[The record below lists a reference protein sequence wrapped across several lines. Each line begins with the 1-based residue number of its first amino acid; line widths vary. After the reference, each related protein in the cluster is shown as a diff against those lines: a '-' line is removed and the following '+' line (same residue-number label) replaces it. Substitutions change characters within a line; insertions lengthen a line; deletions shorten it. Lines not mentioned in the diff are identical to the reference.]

1 MPNRTSCPVI
11 VHHMAALDE
20 SPFPPNSLEAV
31 RACLQANA
39 AFIEIDVMP
48 LRAEDYLLVH
58 DPVLENET
66 TGSGPV
72 DSIMP
77 DDAVNLFIKHRG
89 AAAPYRPA
97 LLSQIV
103 RLLLDYGGSARLQ
116 IDYKAVLP
124 MADDEPLRRLV
135 RLIEPLGQRV
145 LVSSG
150 ADWHLRRLRRLA
162 PWLDLGFDIGF
173 YLDYRPR
180 PADPRLPPFR
190 LGAYGYH
197 DDHVLAARALLP
209 AADYLAE
216 RCELLRL
223 ALPDAS
229 TWYVNHHLINRCIE
243 DGFNMAEWLFAHGI
257 TLDAW
262 TLDVGRDG
270 IAERA
275 PRLRD
280 AGVAQ
285 FTTNTPRALA
295 ALLKGAD
302 SE

>member
-31 RACLQANA
+31 SACLQANA

-103 RLLLDYGGSARLQ
+103 RLLLDLSL
-116 IDYKAVLP
+116 IHIS
-124 MADDEPLRRLV
+124 EPTR
-135 RLIEPLGQRV
+135 
-145 LVSSG
+145 
-150 ADWHLRRLRRLA
+150 H
-162 PWLDLGFDIGF
+162 
-173 YLDYRPR
+173 
-180 PADPRLPPFR
+180 
-190 LGAYGYH
+190 
-197 DDHVLAARALLP
+197 
-209 AADYLAE
+209 
-216 RCELLRL
+216 
-223 ALPDAS
+223 
-229 TWYVNHHLINRCIE
+229 
-243 DGFNMAEWLFAHGI
+243 
-257 TLDAW
+257 
-262 TLDVGRDG
+262 
-270 IAERA
+270 
-275 PRLRD
+275 
-280 AGVAQ
+280 
-285 FTTNTPRALA
+285 
-295 ALLKGAD
+295 
-302 SE
+302 